1 MLDPKRLPWK
11 DLSFIR
17 HSKPDIFRVVYQ
29 QESLDLDGYL
39 IDKVWIY
46 GGQGD
51 DGVLYDGCI
60 DEERSHGQIP
70 VGLAPPILS
79 FVSVDP
85 SPTKFWALTWMLYQP
100 ELNLFHIIDIER
112 TKLTAEDLL
121 GYNTTTGEYTGI
133 MEEWQERS
141 YRMGYPISHWIV
153 EINAAQRF
161 LLAHDFVRKWASR
174 NSLNVLPHTTHRN
187 KLDEKLGVEA
197 LLPSLFRHGNIRL
210 PNNRTTWKTMAA
222 VQELTSWTTD
232 KKNGTDIV
240 MSIWMGVLN
249 APNISELRAP
259 PLQWRPSW
267 MRR

>member
-1 MLDPKRLPWK
+1 MD
-11 DLSFIR
+11 
-17 HSKPDIFRVVYQ
+17 
-29 QESLDLDGYL
+29 
-39 IDKVWIY
+39 
-46 GGQGD
+46 
-51 DGVLYDGCI
+51 
-60 DEERSHGQIP
+60 
-70 VGLAPPILS
+70 
-79 FVSVDP
+79 
-85 SPTKFWALTWMLYQP
+85 
-100 ELNLFHIIDIER
+100 
-112 TKLTAEDLL
+112 
-121 GYNTTTGEYTGI
+121 
-133 MEEWQERS
+133 EWQERS
-141 YRMGYPISHWIV
+141 YRMGYPISHCIV